1 MNSVSESSGS
11 WSDDKSCGIL
21 GSNPSTHTKIGY
33 PPILSSLKSQIR
45 IQKLS
50 QKSQGTESKNRK
62 RNPFLKIQMIP
73 RWENQQRVINPR
85 ERERERLR
93 SKRRRRRRWGSVRE
107 SCAVTSK
114 RRSFINGWANQ
125 PFECVQLT
133 CCNSFFV
140 FRFFFWDF
148 DVWEVKTENWKG
160 KKKKRKEKKKVS
172 FGLLSNAESGTYFP
186 MKMGWENQPEEQWDF
201 AEMATTS
208 HHCLIVAGMTTNS
221 KSIYIQSISHHAF
234 LVRFWKKT
242 STISEH

>member
-1 MNSVSESSGS
+1 M
-11 WSDDKSCGIL
+11 
-21 GSNPSTHTKIGY
+21 
-33 PPILSSLKSQIR
+33 
-45 IQKLS
+45 
-50 QKSQGTESKNRK
+50 
-62 RNPFLKIQMIP
+62 
-73 RWENQQRVINPR
+73 
-85 ERERERLR
+85 
-93 SKRRRRRRWGSVRE
+93 RE

-160 KKKKRKEKKKVS
+160 KKKEKKRKKKVS

-242 STISEH
+242 SAISEHYELLESERIQYVGLTKRSTNILLAWNSALKLLKFCLSFYLMNEKLMAFSKFM